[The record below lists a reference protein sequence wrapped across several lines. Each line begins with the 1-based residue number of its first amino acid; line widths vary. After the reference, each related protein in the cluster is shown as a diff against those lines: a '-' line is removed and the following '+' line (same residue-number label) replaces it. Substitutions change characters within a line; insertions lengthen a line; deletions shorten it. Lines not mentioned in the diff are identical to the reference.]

1 MVPEKASSP
10 DTPFLAGPRTPVDFG
25 GFAFAIARAASDGAL
40 IELGS
45 ATRLLA
51 FQDHP
56 FSIRAVSLSVLAGRL
71 ASMEAADERI
81 PDTADAA
88 GALQAGRAPEMVV
101 GAVRGHAGFQL

>member
-1 MVPEKASSP
+1 MLRMFLKA
-10 DTPFLAGPRTPVDFG
+10 AARRGVDFR
-25 GFAFAIARAASDGAL
+25 AEARGQAPVVMLAL

-45 ATRLLA
+45 ATRPLA

-56 FSIRAVSLSVLAGRL
+56 FSIRAVALSPLAGRL

-88 GALQAGRAPEMVV
+88 GALRAGRAPEMEV